1 MTHVKQFLLAMLIV
15 TIGAS
20 KAMATEE
27 AMYRTVLKDKGFE
40 VRLYEPH
47 IVAET
52 IVEGDFSG
60 AGSKSFNRLFKYIS
74 GSNNSR
80 QKISMT
86 SPVSQA
92 AESEKISMTSPV
104 GQQKEADGRWA
115 VSFMM
120 PASFT
125 MATLPEP
132 KDPLVILKQVPERYI
147 ATVRYSGR
155 WSEERYLYFKGKLDA
170 WIKVNNLIVEGEPTW
185 ARYDPP
191 FKPWFMRRNEVLVP
205 IVKPK
210 LK

>member
-1 MTHVKQFLLAMLIV
+1 MKHVKQFLLGILIV

-20 KAMATEE
+20 SAMATEE
-27 AMYRTVLKDKGFE
+27 AEYRTVLKDNGFE

-52 IVEGDFSG
+52 IVEGGFAG

-74 GSNNSR
+74 CNNNSR

-104 GQQKEADGRWA
+104 GQQKEADGSWA

-132 KDPLVILKQVPERYI
+132 KDPLVVLRQVPERYI

-155 WSEERYLYFKGKLDA
+155 WSEKRYLFFKGKLDA
-170 WIKVNNLIVEGEPTW
+170 WIKVNNLTVEGEPTW

-191 FKPWFMRRNEVLVP
+191 FKPWFMRRNEVLIPVG
-205 IVKPK
+205 KPMSK
-210 LK
+210 